1 MRERIEI
8 IDADITQ
15 QQVDAIVNAAN
26 NSLLGGGG
34 VDGAIHRAAGPELL
48 AECRMLNGCRTGEA
62 KLTKGYRLPAKYV
75 IHTVGPVWKG
85 GQADE
90 EQLLE
95 NCYRNSLNLALQHD
109 ITTIAFPSISTGIY
123 GFPIERA
130 SRIALKTVKSFL
142 EDHERIQKVVFVCFG
157 PRDYGVYQ
165 QAFSEVF
172 GE

>member
-1 MRERIEI
+1 M
-8 IDADITQ
+8 
-15 QQVDAIVNAAN
+15 
-26 NSLLGGGG
+26 
-34 VDGAIHRAAGPELL
+34 
-48 AECRMLNGCRTGEA
+48 
-62 KLTKGYRLPAKYV
+62 

-85 GQADE
+85 GQAGE

-142 EDHERIQKVVFVCFG
+142 EAHEHIQNVVFVCFG

-165 QAFSEVF
+165 QAFDEVF